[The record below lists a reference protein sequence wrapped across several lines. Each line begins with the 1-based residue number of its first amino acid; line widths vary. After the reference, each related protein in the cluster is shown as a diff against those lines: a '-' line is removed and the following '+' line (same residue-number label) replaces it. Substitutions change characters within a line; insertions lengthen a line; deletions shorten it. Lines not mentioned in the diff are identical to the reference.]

1 MKLLRLKS
9 PSLKSLGMLFVAA
22 ASLAAMPAPLLAQT
36 GFPNKSVRLIVP
48 FPAGGSADFLTRV
61 VGEKLSLK
69 WGQPVVV
76 DNRAGAG
83 GNIGAEAVYRADPDG
98 YVLLSSPPGPL
109 SINHNLYKQ
118 LPFEPA
124 KFVPITVLAI
134 VPNVI
139 SVKVDLPVN
148 SVKELIAY
156 AKANPGK
163 VVYASQGNGSTS
175 HLSAQMFAT
184 MAGLDLV
191 HVPYKGEGPALVDIV
206 AGRVD
211 MFVGNIAAGLRFQQ
225 AGKLK
230 FLAVANTRRSP
241 VALEVPTATEAGLPG
256 FVANAW
262 FALVA
267 PPGTPNVIAQQINA
281 AAVEALKLPDV
292 QKRFLEQGAEP
303 VGNSTAE
310 MAAFVKDEM
319 ARWQGV
325 IKSANVT
332 LQ

>member
-1 MKLLRLKS
+1 M
-9 PSLKSLGMLFVAA
+9 V
-22 ASLAAMPAPLLAQT
+22 
-36 GFPNKSVRLIVP
+36 VP
-48 FPAGGSADFLTRV
+48 FPAGGSADVLARIV
-61 VGEKLSLK
+61 SDKLSTK

-76 DNRAGAG
+76 ENRAGAG

-98 YVLLSSPPGPL
+98 YTLLSSPPGPL
-109 SINHNLYKQ
+109 SINHNLYKN
-118 LPFEPA
+118 LPFDPA

-139 SVKVDLPVN
+139 SVKAELPVN
-148 SVKELIAY
+148 SVKELIAH
-156 AKANPGK
+156 AKASPGK
-163 VVYASQGNGSTS
+163 ITYASQGNGSTS
-175 HLSAQMFAT
+175 HLSAQMFSS
-184 MAGLDLV
+184 MAGVELV

-211 MFVGNIAAGLRFQQ
+211 MFIGNIAAGLRFHQ
-225 AGKLK
+225 AGKVR
-230 FLAVANTRRSP
+230 FLAVANTHRSP
-241 VALEVPTATEAGLPG
+241 VAQDIPTASEAGLPG

-267 PPGTPNVIAQQINA
+267 PPGTPNTIAQQINA
-281 AAVEALKLPDV
+281 AAVEAIRLPDV

-303 VGNSTAE
+303 VGNTTAE

-319 ARWQGV
+319 ARWQSV
-325 IKSANVT
+325 IRTANVT

>member
-1 MKLLRLKS
+1 MKTLHNLLLC
-9 PSLKSLGMLFVAA
+9 AA
-22 ASLAAMPAPLLAQT
+22 AALAATPAPAQT
-36 GFPNKSVRLIVP
+36 GFPNKLVRVIVP
-48 FPAGGSADFLTRV
+48 FPAGGSADVLARIV
-61 VGEKLSLK
+61 SEKLSNK

-76 DNRAGAG
+76 ENRVGAG

-98 YVLLSSPPGPL
+98 YTILSSPPGPL

-118 LPFEPA
+118 LAFDPA

-139 SVKVDLPVN
+139 TARLDLPAS
-148 SVKELIAY
+148 SVKELVAY
-156 AKANPGK
+156 SKANPGK
-163 VVYASQGNGSTS
+163 VAYASQGNGSTS

-184 MAGLDLV
+184 MTGIELT
-191 HVPYKGEGPALVDIV
+191 HIPYKGEGPALVDIV

-211 MFVGNIAAGLRFQQ
+211 IFIGNIAAALRFQQ
-225 AGKLK
+225 AGKVK
-230 FLAVANTRRSP
+230 FLGVASRTRSP
-241 VALEVPTATEAGLPG
+241 VAPDTPAAPELGLPD
-256 FVANAW
+256 FIASAW
-262 FALVA
+262 FAFVA
-267 PPGTPNVIAQQINA
+267 PPGTPNAIVQQVNA
-281 AAVEALKLPDV
+281 AAVEALRLPDV

-319 ARWQGV
+319 ARWQNV
-325 IKSANVT
+325 IRTANVT